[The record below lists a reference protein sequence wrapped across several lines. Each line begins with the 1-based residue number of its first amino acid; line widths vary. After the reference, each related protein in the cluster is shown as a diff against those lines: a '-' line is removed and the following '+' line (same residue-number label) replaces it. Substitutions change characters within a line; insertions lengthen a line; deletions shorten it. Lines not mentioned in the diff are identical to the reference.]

1 MKIFLYLVIIICYL
15 FGVSASAAEITD
27 SAETLG
33 YEVLSGYGLGT
44 VVGLSGYLIH
54 KSGNTSW
61 MPRSFAYTFPG
72 GAAAGVL
79 LAGELMGESSVNC
92 ITTIAVT
99 LVSAYIPLLVGE
111 LIGPEDGRALGTLF
125 SVPAATAAYNYIK
138 EDPAVKT
145 KGETFA
151 LSFSVDI

>member
-1 MKIFLYLVIIICYL
+1 MKIFLHLVIIICYS
-15 FGVSASAAEITD
+15 FCVSASAAEITD

-54 KSGNTSW
+54 KGGNTSW
-61 MPRSFAYTFPG
+61 MPRSFAYTFPA

-79 LAGELMGESSVNC
+79 LAGEIKGETSANRIS
-92 ITTIAVT
+92 TIAVT

-111 LIGPEDGRALGTLF
+111 LIGPEDGRALGALF

-138 EDPAVKT
+138 EGPDNGT
-145 KGETFA
+145 ERETFL